1 MSKIH
6 IILGTERVW
15 NVAIIGVGNLGKAI
29 SHYPEL
35 EKNKFKIV
43 SAFDVDKRKVNS
55 ILLPGVVIKHINDL
69 KEDIKKTNFEI
80 AILTVSPSAA
90 QPVTDLLVE
99 AGIKGILNFTPVTLN
114 VNEDVVVENVDFVIS
129 LKTLTY
135 EIISKA
141 GRSLKIKTILR
152 RIGYFD
158 KPNLSYFFRN
168 PKNLRMETK
177 YYILE
182 R

>member
-1 MSKIH
+1 
-6 IILGTERVW
+6 
-15 NVAIIGVGNLGKAI
+15 
-29 SHYPEL
+29 
-35 EKNKFKIV
+35 
-43 SAFDVDKRKVNS
+43 
-55 ILLPGVVIKHINDL
+55 VIKHINDL

-114 VNEDVVVENVDFVIS
+114 VSEDVVVENVDFVIS

-141 GRSLKIKTILR
+141 GRSFEDQN
-152 RIGYFD
+152 YSEEDMVF
-158 KPNLSYFFRN
+158 
-168 PKNLRMETK
+168 
-177 YYILE
+177 
-182 R
+182 